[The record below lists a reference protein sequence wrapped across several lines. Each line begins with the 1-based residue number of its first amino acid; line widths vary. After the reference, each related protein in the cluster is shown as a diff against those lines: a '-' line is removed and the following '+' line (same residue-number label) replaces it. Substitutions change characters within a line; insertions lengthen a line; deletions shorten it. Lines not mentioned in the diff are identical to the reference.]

1 MTYYH
6 YTPLKAFSSILQK
19 NPTKD
24 KEICF
29 WATRIDCF
37 EDKAEYI
44 HGIDKLR
51 PVLETFESEAE
62 LQEDRRISQFFSPE
76 DVSRALGLPV
86 PYVISISERKDN
98 EYMWENYAD
107 KSQGVVME
115 LEFPNP
121 RGIYEAALFSIESCL
136 YDCKISSSELEELV
150 KEKYMEMA
158 IIMFGGNKEFASMLL
173 RENPEAF
180 VGFIAMYLLAF
191 VAPRFKK
198 DKFIKEEETRIIIAS
213 PKKEY
218 NSLFDNMPYPVE
230 FEAMV
235 EMVKKFVDEEKQ
247 RPDNGN
253 FFREIFMPISVLK
266 RVYVKGDKQKYE
278 VEDILRK
285 RGLNHIPVEVMA

>member
-1 MTYYH
+1 
-6 YTPLKAFSSILQK
+6 
-19 NPTKD
+19 
-24 KEICF
+24 
-29 WATRIDCF
+29 
-37 EDKAEYI
+37 
-44 HGIDKLR
+44 
-51 PVLETFESEAE
+51 
-62 LQEDRRISQFFSPE
+62 
-76 DVSRALGLPV
+76 
-86 PYVISISERKDN
+86 
-98 EYMWENYAD
+98 
-107 KSQGVVME
+107 
-115 LEFPNP
+115 
-121 RGIYEAALFSIESCL
+121 
-136 YDCKISSSELEELV
+136 
-150 KEKYMEMA
+150 
-158 IIMFGGNKEFASMLL
+158 MLL

-266 RVYVKGDKQKYE
+266 RGYVKGDKQKYE

-285 RGLNHIPVEVMA
+285 RGLNHIPIEVMA

>member
-1 MTYYH
+1 MIYYH
-6 YTPLKAFSSILQK
+6 YTPLKAFSSILQE
-19 NPTKD
+19 NPIKG

-51 PVLETFESEAE
+51 PVLEQFESEVE
-62 LQEDRRISQFFSPE
+62 LQEDRQISQLFNPK
-76 DVSRALGLPV
+76 DVASALGLPV
-86 PYVISISERKDN
+86 PYVISIPERKNN
-98 EYMWENYAD
+98 EYMWEKYAD

-136 YDCKISSSELEELV
+136 YDCKISSDELEKLV
-150 KEKYMEMA
+150 KAKYMEMA
-158 IIMFGGNKEFASMLL
+158 IIMFGGNKEFAIALL
-173 RENPEAF
+173 RDNPVAF
-180 VGFIAMYLLAF
+180 VRFIAMYLLAF

-198 DKFIKEEETRIIIAS
+198 DEFIKEEETRIIIAS

-218 NSLFDNMPYPVE
+218 NGLFDNVPCPVG
-230 FEAMV
+230 FETMI
-235 EMVKKFVDEEKQ
+235 EMVKRFVDCEKQ

-266 RVYVKGDKQKYE
+266 RIYVKGDKQKHE

-285 RGLNHIPVEVMA
+285 RGLSHIPIEVMA

>member
-1 MTYYH
+1 M
-6 YTPLKAFSSILQK
+6 KAFSSILQE
-19 NPTKD
+19 NPTKG

-51 PVLETFESEAE
+51 PVLEQFESEVE
-62 LQEDRRISQFFSPE
+62 LQEDRRISQFFNPK
-76 DVSRALGLPV
+76 DVASALGLPV
-86 PYVISISERKDN
+86 PYVISISERKNN
-98 EYMWENYAD
+98 EYMWEKYAD

-136 YDCKISSSELEELV
+136 YDCKISSDELEKLV
-150 KEKYMEMA
+150 KAKYMEMA
-158 IIMFGGNKEFASMLL
+158 IIMFGGNKEFAIALL
-173 RENPEAF
+173 RDNPVAF
-180 VGFIAMYLLAF
+180 VRFIAMYLLAF

-198 DKFIKEEETRIIIAS
+198 DEFIEEEETRIIISS

-218 NSLFDNMPYPVE
+218 NSLLDNVQCPAVLENIVPE
-230 FEAMV
+230 
-235 EMVKKFVDEEKQ
+235 VKKFVDCEKQ

-253 FFREIFMPISVLK
+253 FFHEIFMPISVVK

-285 RGLNHIPVEVMA
+285 RGLNYIPVEVMA

>member
-1 MTYYH
+1 MIYYH
-6 YTPLKAFSSILQK
+6 YTPLNAFKSILQE
-19 NPTKD
+19 NPTKG

-51 PVLETFESEAE
+51 PVLEKYESENG
-62 LQEDRRISQFFSPE
+62 LKKDRRISPLFNPK
-76 DVSRALGLPV
+76 DVTNALGLPV
-86 PYVISISERKDN
+86 PYVISVSERKDN
-98 EYMWENYAD
+98 EYMWGNYAD

-115 LEFPNP
+115 LEFPDP
-121 RGIYEAALFSIESCL
+121 RGTYEAALFSIESCL
-136 YDCKISSSELEELV
+136 YDRKISSSELEELV
-150 KEKYMEMA
+150 KEKYLEMA
-158 IIMFGGNKEFASMLL
+158 MIMFGGSKELAISLL
-173 RENPEAF
+173 RNDPVTF
-180 VGFIAMYLLAF
+180 VRFIAMYLLAF

-218 NSLFDNMPYPVE
+218 NNLFDNMTYPVE
-230 FEAMV
+230 LGAMV
-235 EMVKKFVDEEKQ
+235 EMVKKFVDCEKQ

-266 RVYVKGDKQKYE
+266 RAYVKGDKQKHE

-285 RGLNHIPVEVMA
+285 RELNHIPVEVIA

>member
-1 MTYYH
+1 MIYYH

-76 DVSRALGLPV
+76 DVSRAFGLPV
-86 PYVISISERKDN
+86 PYVISISKRKDN

-115 LEFPNP
+115 LEFPNS

-136 YDCKISSSELEELV
+136 YDCKISSSELEQLV

-158 IIMFGGNKEFASMLL
+158 IIMFGGNKEFAYMLL
-173 RENPEAF
+173 RDNPVEF
-180 VGFIAMYLLAF
+180 VRFIAMYLLAF

-213 PKKEY
+213 PKKKY

-266 RVYVKGDKQKYE
+266 RVYVKGYKQKHE